1 MDNSPLWPQ
10 FRRLLLGAVVESLV
24 AEGVDVDVPSLTIR
38 FDEES
43 AFRVPRLD
51 NYMRFSGTVAGRLRG
66 EADPTLAIRMQ
77 QRLSSIWRELV
88 SAVDIP
94 IGDGLS
100 VVREEVCVEQQG
112 GTISIRFDLSAD

>member
-1 MDNSPLWPQ
+1 MDSSPLWPQ
-10 FRRLLLGAVVESLV
+10 FKRLLLGAVVESLV

-38 FDEES
+38 FDEDS

-51 NYMRFSGTVAGRLRG
+51 NFMRFSGTVAGRLRG
-66 EADPTLAIRMQ
+66 DADPALASRMQ
-77 QRLSSIWRELV
+77 RRLATIWRDLV

-100 VVREEVCVEQQG
+100 VVREEVRVDQQG
-112 GTISIRFDLSAD
+112 GTITIRFDLSAD